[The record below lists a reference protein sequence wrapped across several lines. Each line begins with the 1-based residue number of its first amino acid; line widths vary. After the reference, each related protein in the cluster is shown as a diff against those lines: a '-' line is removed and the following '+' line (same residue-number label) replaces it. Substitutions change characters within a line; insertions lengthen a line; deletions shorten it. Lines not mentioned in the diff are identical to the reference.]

1 MQADHVVL
9 LCIEKLSTR
18 TAVRDFLVAK
28 VLQSCSQFV
37 PLDVARGWLGFDFF
51 NDFVCLCHVGWT
63 RQPCIVTNIQLLLA
77 VMNFKGG
84 AQGYLQNIV
93 LNNYFLVRLLIQA
106 HGVALPVS
114 A

>member
-37 PLDVARGWLGFDFF
+37 PLDVARGWLGLDFF
-51 NDFVCLCHVGWT
+51 NYFVCLCHVGLPW
-63 RQPCIVTNIQLLLA
+63 QSGIVTIIQLHQA
-77 VMNFKGG
+77 GMNFLMKINREV
-84 AQGYLQNIV
+84 AIYSTKK
-93 LNNYFLVRLLIQA
+93 LL
-106 HGVALPVS
+106 L
-114 A
+114 